1 MNKEEFVKEVEKL
14 GISVDD
20 KILKSL
26 NTYYEMLIDY
36 NSHTNLTRI
45 TDEEDVYLKHF
56 YDSLTLIKAVKLNN
70 QTLLDVGTGAG
81 FPGLVL
87 KIVFPNLKVTLVDSL
102 NKRIIFLKSVIEKL
116 NLKGINAIHERIEDY
131 AKTSRESFDIV
142 TSRAVASLPVL
153 SEMCIPL
160 VCEKGLFIPMKAD
173 AKGEIK
179 SSQNAIKTLGGVL
192 RDTILFKLPK
202 DAGERTL
209 IIIEKINK
217 TKENLKHNLVI
228 CIIFLSI
235 FLNSIL
241 FP

>member
-1 MNKEEFVKEVEKL
+1 MSKEEFIIKVKEL
-14 GISVDD
+14 GLVLTD
-20 KILKSL
+20 KELHSLDRYYQILK
-26 NTYYEMLIDY
+26 EE
-36 NSHTNLTRI
+36 NSKYNLTRI
-45 TDEEDVYLKHF
+45 IEEEEVYLKHF

-131 AKTSRESFDIV
+131 AKISRESFDIV

-173 AKGEIK
+173 AKDEIK

-217 TKENLKHNLVI
+217 TSVKYPRKFSEIKKKPL
-228 CIIFLSI
+228 
-235 FLNSIL
+235 
-241 FP
+241 

>member
-20 KILKSL
+20 KILKCL

-36 NSHTNLTRI
+36 NRYTNLTRI

-70 QTLLDVGTGAG
+70 QSLLDVGTGAG

-87 KIVFPNLKVTLVDSL
+87 KIVFPDLKVTLVDSL
-102 NKRIIFLKSVIEKL
+102 NKRIVFLNNVIEKL
-116 NLKGINAIHERIEDY
+116 NLKGINTVHERIEDY
-131 AKTSRESFDIV
+131 AKISRESFDIV
-142 TSRAVASLPVL
+142 TSRAVASLPLL

-160 VCEKGLFIPMKAD
+160 VCERGLFIPMIAD
-173 AKGEIK
+173 AKDEIN

-192 RDTILFKLPK
+192 KDTILFKLPK

-209 IIIEKINK
+209 VVIEKIKK
-217 TKENLKHNLVI
+217 TSVKYPRKFNEIKKKPL
-228 CIIFLSI
+228 
-235 FLNSIL
+235 
-241 FP
+241 

>member
-70 QTLLDVGTGAG
+70 QSLLDVGTGAG

-87 KIVFPNLKVTLVDSL
+87 KIVFPDLKVTLVDSL
-102 NKRIIFLKSVIEKL
+102 NKRIAFLNNVIEKL
-116 NLKGINAIHERIEDY
+116 NLKGINTVH
-131 AKTSRESFDIV
+131 
-142 TSRAVASLPVL
+142 
-153 SEMCIPL
+153 
-160 VCEKGLFIPMKAD
+160 
-173 AKGEIK
+173 
-179 SSQNAIKTLGGVL
+179 
-192 RDTILFKLPK
+192 
-202 DAGERTL
+202 
-209 IIIEKINK
+209 
-217 TKENLKHNLVI
+217 
-228 CIIFLSI
+228 
-235 FLNSIL
+235 
-241 FP
+241 

>member
-81 FPGLVL
+81 FPGIPL
-87 KIVFPNLKVTLVDSL
+87 KIANDGFKVTLLDSL
-102 NKRIIFLKSVIEKL
+102 NKRITFLEEVKKELGIT
-116 NLKGINAIHERIEDY
+116 NLECIH
-131 AKTSRESFDIV
+131 
-142 TSRAVASLPVL
+142 SRA
-153 SEMCIPL
+153 ED
-160 VCEKGLFIPMKAD
+160 GGRNAD
-173 AKGEIK
+173 
-179 SSQNAIKTLGGVL
+179 L
-192 RDTILFKLPK
+192 RDTGNLSTSMGNILWSGRNP
-202 DAGERTL
+202 
-209 IIIEKINK
+209 
-217 TKENLKHNLVI
+217 
-228 CIIFLSI
+228 
-235 FLNSIL
+235 
-241 FP
+241 

>member
-14 GISVDD
+14 GISIDD
-20 KILKSL
+20 KILEHL

-131 AKTSRESFDIV
+131 AKISRESFDIV

-173 AKGEIK
+173 AKEEIEASK
-179 SSQNAIKTLGGVL
+179 SAIKTLGGVL
-192 RDTILFKLPK
+192 KDTILFKLPK
-202 DAGERTL
+202 DGGERTL
-209 IIIEKINK
+209 VVIEKINK
-217 TKENLKHNLVI
+217 TSVKYPRKFNEIKKKPL
-228 CIIFLSI
+228 
-235 FLNSIL
+235 
-241 FP
+241 